1 MLEPLPREEQ
11 EQNVTS
17 GRKLRFPAAVL
28 AVAMAVGG
36 AGAYSVHERGVAR
49 KAQDEN
55 TALAASLKTTN
66 AQIEQL
72 TAKLNDLTAPK
83 PEPVREARPATKPT
97 ARRSKVARRAAEDP
111 RWKKVQSQLDEQG
124 KAIES
129 TRQDLTAAKTELG
142 DSIARTHGELVV
154 LQRKGE
160 KNYFEFSINKSKQ
173 FTQHGSVGIKLK
185 KANVKRQYAD
195 LELIVDDRTVQKKHV
210 NIYEPAMFYSADSEQ
225 PVQVVINTIA
235 KDYIRGYVVEP
246 KYHKNELTASAG
258 AQDSTAANTTVP
270 RQKLAMPK

>member
-1 MLEPLPREEQ
+1 M
-11 EQNVTS
+11 
-17 GRKLRFPAAVL
+17 RFPAAVL